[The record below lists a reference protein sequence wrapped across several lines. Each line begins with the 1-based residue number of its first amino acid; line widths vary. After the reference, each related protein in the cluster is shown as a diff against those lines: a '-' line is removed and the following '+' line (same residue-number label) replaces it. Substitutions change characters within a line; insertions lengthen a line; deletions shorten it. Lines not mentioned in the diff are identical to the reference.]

1 VAIDLRRR
9 ETRELGEIIVARSEF
24 LLPEDRELV
33 RSVFGEGMDANRV
46 ARLRGEKTRAVR
58 RRVRQLAERVMSREF
73 EFVARRCEGWPRGRR
88 LVANACV
95 LQGRTLREA
104 AAHLR
109 MTLHE
114 VRRQMDLVHALIDAE
129 VSR

>member
-1 VAIDLRRR
+1 
-9 ETRELGEIIVARSEF
+9 VARSEF

>member
-1 VAIDLRRR
+1 
-9 ETRELGEIIVARSEF
+9 
-24 LLPEDRELV
+24 
-33 RSVFGEGMDANRV
+33 
-46 ARLRGEKTRAVR
+46 
-58 RRVRQLAERVMSREF
+58 
-73 EFVARRCEGWPRGRR
+73 
-88 LVANACV
+88 V